1 MKLEIARKMADVALQ
16 KARELNLNPMSVVV
30 LDARAA
36 LRVVLTEDN
45 ASQQRA
51 EIAFGKANGAI
62 AFGMGTRGL
71 AKRAANGPA
80 FMATAAEAIRGPL
93 IPVAGAVL
101 VKDQE
106 GNVLGAIGLSGDKS
120 DADEACAIAGIEAVG
135 LVAQTG
141 D

>member
-1 MKLEIARKMADVALQ
+1 MKLEIARKMADAALQ

-51 EIAFGKANGAI
+51 EIAFGKTNGAI

-71 AKRAANGPA
+71 AKRAENGPA
-80 FMATAAEAIRGPL
+80 FMTTAADAIRGPL
-93 IPVAGAVL
+93 IPVPGAVL

-120 DADEACAIAGIEAVG
+120 EADEACAIAGIEAVG
-135 LVAQTG
+135 LVGQVG